1 MRIHGLGW
9 LIGLGLLS
17 PVALSAQAEGLR
29 LPFGPGE
36 EMVYQVRV
44 SPMGTVGQGT
54 MGVDAPEAV
63 RGHETYL
70 LRFDFTAR
78 VGPLRAA
85 QQTRSWVDAGTLATL
100 RFHKHEKQPLARDVT
115 EEVEVYPGERRW
127 AAADGAGGRTPTA
140 TPLDEL
146 SFLYYIRT
154 LPLEEGEEH
163 RLDRHFDPDRSP
175 VVIRVIRREEITVPA
190 GTFATVLVEMRV
202 RDPKRYEGE
211 GRILMHLR
219 DDERRTPIRIETA
232 LPGVGSMT
240 LNLESVR
247 TGRLAQ
253 P

>member
-9 LIGLGLLS
+9 LIGLGLLF
-17 PVALSAQAEGLR
+17 PIAASAQADRLR

-36 EMVYQVRV
+36 EMIYRVRV

-63 RGHETYL
+63 RGHHAYL

-78 VGPLRAA
+78 VGPFRAA
-85 QQTRSWVDAGTLATL
+85 QRTRSWVDATTLATL
-100 RFHKHEKQPLARDVT
+100 RFHKHEKQPLARDVE

-127 AAADGAGGRTPTA
+127 TAADGEAGRTSA
-140 TPLDEL
+140 AVPLDEL

-154 LPLEEGEEH
+154 LPLEMGAEH

-175 VVIRVIRREEITVPA
+175 VVIRVLQRENITVPA
-190 GTFATVLVEMRV
+190 GTFATVLIEMRV
-202 RDPKRYEGE
+202 RDPERYEGE
-211 GRILMHLR
+211 GRIRMHLLEN
-219 DDERRTPIRIETA
+219 ERRTPIRIETT
-232 LPGVGSMT
+232 LPGVGTMT
-240 LNLESVR
+240 LDLESVR